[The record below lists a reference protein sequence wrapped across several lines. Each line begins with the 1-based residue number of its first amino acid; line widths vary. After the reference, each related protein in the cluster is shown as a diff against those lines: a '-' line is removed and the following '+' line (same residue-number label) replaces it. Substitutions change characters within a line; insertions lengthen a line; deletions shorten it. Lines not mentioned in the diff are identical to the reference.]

1 MPTPP
6 MSPRSSPTPRAR
18 RGAAVMSDAPAA
30 VSHPKRLSGAERR
43 EHILDTSMRVFAAR
57 GFSATKTKD
66 LATAAGVSE
75 ALIFKLFPDKEHL
88 YRALIERKIRQA
100 ETMLPLEDLATSD
113 EAPARF
119 FRRLADVILEQVER
133 DPSFLRLILF
143 SALEG
148 HPLAAE
154 FDAARVRGF
163 RAAIATYVRRKQREG
178 ELRRCDAEF
187 AARMFMGLI
196 GAFVQ
201 ARTIC
206 RDESVLSVPRKR
218 LARDLVNAFLKGI
231 EA

>member
-1 MPTPP
+1 MPKLPAAP
-6 MSPRSSPTPRAR
+6 RSPRAPRPR
-18 RGAAVMSDAPAA
+18 RAAAA
-30 VSHPKRLSGAERR
+30 QPKRLSGAERR
-43 EHILDTSMRVFAAR
+43 EHILDTSMRVFAER

-66 LATAAGVSE
+66 LAIAAGVSE

-100 ETMLPLEDLATSD
+100 ETMLPLRGLAASD
-113 EAPARF
+113 DPPARF
-119 FRRLADVILEQVER
+119 FGHIADVILERVEE

-163 RAAIATYVRRKQREG
+163 RGAIATYVRRKQRTG
-178 ELRRCDAEF
+178 ELRRGDAEF
-187 AARMFMGLI
+187 AARTFLGLV

-218 LARDLVNAFLKGI
+218 LVRDIVNAFLKGL

>member
-1 MPTPP
+1 MPTPQVTP
-6 MSPRSSPTPRAR
+6 RDGKRSPRRA
-18 RGAAVMSDAPAA
+18 AAATSALPAA
-30 VSHPKRLSGAERR
+30 AAQPKRLSGAERR
-43 EHILDTSMRVFAAR
+43 EHILDTSMRVFAER

-66 LATAAGVSE
+66 LAIAAGVSE

-88 YRALIERKIRQA
+88 YRALIERKIQHA
-100 ETMLPLEDLATSD
+100 ETMLPLQDLASSN
-113 EAPARF
+113 APPARF
-119 FRRLADVILEQVER
+119 FGRIADVILEHVER

-163 RAAIATYVRRKQREG
+163 RAAIATYVRRKQRTG

-187 AARMFMGLI
+187 AARMFMGVV

-206 RDESVLSVPRKR
+206 RDEAVLAVPRKR
-218 LARDLVNAFLKGI
+218 LARDIVNAFLKGL